1 MWSAF
6 ITRKAG
12 KNGRFK
18 GQFKMKTPNSIH
30 IIADFS
36 GCPAELLELRQQGE
50 EILRLT
56 IEKSGL
62 SCVMIRSHQFEPSG
76 YTAAALLTESHITLH
91 TWPEHA
97 AVQIDIFT
105 CGSHDRA
112 RAAFSELKTLFRP
125 LKVAEKIL
133 FRRLDSLSET

>member
-1 MWSAF
+1 MWSAYTTKKVG
-6 ITRKAG
+6 I
-12 KNGRFK
+12 NGRFD
-18 GQFKMKTPNSIH
+18 GQFNMNTPNSIH

-36 GCPAELLELRQQGE
+36 GCPLELLEKEQCGE
-50 EILRLT
+50 DILHKT

-62 SCVMIRSHQFEPSG
+62 SCVMIRSHQFDPAG

-91 TWPEHA
+91 TWPEHL

-112 RAAFSELKTLFRP
+112 RIAFDELKFQFKPVKVAEKTLFR
-125 LKVAEKIL
+125 
-133 FRRLDSLSET
+133 RLNSLSEA